1 MNNGLTIEE
10 MLMLH
15 DLGGTCWA
23 LMNQLDNI
31 TPEKLPPQSRV
42 GFENALNQVHEKIH
56 LYQQRSEKVFPL
68 PPSQN
73 SP

>member
-1 MNNGLTIEE
+1 MSKGLTIEE

-15 DLGGTCWA
+15 DLGGTCLA
-23 LMNQLDNI
+23 LINHLDNI
-31 TPEKLPPQSRV
+31 TPEKLPPQSRI

-56 LYQQRSEKVFPL
+56 LYQQRSEAACRL
-68 PPSQN
+68 TPPRA

>member
-1 MNNGLTIEE
+1 MNKGLTIEE

-15 DLGGTCWA
+15 DLGGTCWE

-42 GFENALNQVHEKIH
+42 GFENALRQVHEKIH
-56 LYQQRSEKVFPL
+56 LYQRRSEAAFP
-68 PPSQN
+68 PPAPPN
-73 SP
+73 AP